1 MLKNWYILIVKPKYE
16 IKIAT
21 KLTALN
27 LEVYCPLVEEIR
39 IWSDRKKKVNAPL
52 FKSYVF
58 VRLTEK
64 ERQSVFVAPGVVR
77 YLFWLG
83 KSAIVRDEE
92 MDTLQK
98 WLSNENV
105 EDVTLTKFIPGEKL
119 TIKNGILKDKNVI
132 VQEVGKTRVRLVI
145 QGLGVV
151 LNMKLKDLI
160 WLHEV

>member
-1 MLKNWYILIVKPKYE
+1 MNWYVIYTKPQNE
-16 IKIAT
+16 IKVAS
-21 KLTALN
+21 AL
-27 LEVYCPLVEEIR
+27 EKMGITTFCPVQTEIR
-39 IWSDRKKKVNAPL
+39 QWSDRKKKVKTPL

-58 VRLTEK
+58 VQLQEL
-64 ERQSVFVAPGVVR
+64 ERNLVFSVPGVVR

-83 KSAIVRDEE
+83 KPALVRDEE

-105 EDVTLTKFIPGEKL
+105 EDLTLTKFIPGEKL

-151 LNMKLKDLI
+151 LNMKLKNLI
-160 WLHEV
+160 